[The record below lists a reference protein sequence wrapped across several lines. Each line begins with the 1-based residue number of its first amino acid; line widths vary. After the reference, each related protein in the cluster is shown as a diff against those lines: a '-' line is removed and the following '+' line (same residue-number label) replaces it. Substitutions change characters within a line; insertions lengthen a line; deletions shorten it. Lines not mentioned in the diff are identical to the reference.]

1 MVETIIFAGDEM
13 EAVTYV
19 GTVAAVCATGS
30 YIPQI
35 IKIRKQGGED
45 LSFPMLFLY
54 LTGTL
59 LWLAYGLMLNAP
71 AVIWANAITSLLV
84 ITAIVLKM
92 NYSRP
97 KSLPSI
103 PIKGSGMSP
112 EGESVSSLPPQ
123 TE

>member
-1 MVETIIFAGDEM
+1 MKRS
-13 EAVTYV
+13 EAIRVLGLGV
-19 GTVAAVCATGS
+19 LSFAAVCATGS

-59 LWLAYGLMLNAP
+59 LWLVYGLMLNAA

-92 NYSRP
+92 NYPPP
-97 KSLPSI
+97 KSLPRI
-103 PIKGSGMSP
+103 PVKASGMPS
-112 EGESVSSLPPQ
+112 EGESISSLPSQ

>member
-1 MVETIIFAGDEM
+1 MVNAIDLWGDEM
-13 EAVTYV
+13 GAVTYV

-54 LTGTL
+54 LAGTL
-59 LWLAYGLMLNAP
+59 LWLVYGLMLNAA

-92 NYSRP
+92 NYTPP

-103 PIKGSGMSP
+103 TVKAPGVSP
-112 EGESVSSLPPQ
+112 EGESISSLPSQ
-123 TE
+123 SE